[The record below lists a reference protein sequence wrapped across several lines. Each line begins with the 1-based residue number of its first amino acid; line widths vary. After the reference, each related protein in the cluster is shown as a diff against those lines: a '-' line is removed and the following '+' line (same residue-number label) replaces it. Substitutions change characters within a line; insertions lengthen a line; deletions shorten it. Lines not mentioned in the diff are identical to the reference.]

1 MESLYDPAEA
11 ERHRTQYA
19 ASGADL
25 ADRVYTSR
33 LLGRDAALVLHGGGN
48 TSVKSRSREV
58 DGKAVDVLWVKG
70 SGWDLGSI
78 EPPGFSQCRLEPL
91 RAYCHLS
98 ALTDEAM
105 VAALRSQMLDP
116 SGPTPSVEA
125 LLHAHLP
132 GKFVDHTH
140 ADAVLAV
147 VDQPDGA
154 RRARELWGDRAAFL
168 PYVAPGFVL
177 AQRVAELGLDE
188 TSPPLL
194 ILEKHGIFSW
204 GQSAE
209 ESYARMIAAVAE
221 AERYLAR
228 ERRPARFQSVPVDA
242 AVRRA
247 ARLQLGPTLRGA
259 LARQPGQLRFTLDW
273 RDSPAVLDFV
283 GSPSAR
289 EVAARGCITPD
300 HSIRTKPFP
309 AWIEGVLAEPVQ
321 PDPLPAQP
329 DPLPAQPDTLR
340 ARTEAALERF
350 AHEYAAYFASNS
362 GRFPA
367 SLKRLDL
374 LPRVV
379 AVPGVGIAG
388 LGRNPAQAKIAADLY
403 EHAIDVMT
411 RAEAIGSYQPVSL
424 SELFDVEYWSLEQ
437 AKLGGRSTEP
447 ALSGQIA
454 VVTGAASG
462 IGLATSTHFLALGAQ
477 VLLVDRDREA
487 LARAQ
492 AELERRFGRSVRSQS
507 ADLTDAEQARG
518 ALEAA
523 VLAFGGLD
531 HVVSN
536 AGSAPGGALH
546 EAGGGERLRES
557 LEINLLSHQYV
568 AQFAAEIFIRQGIGG
583 CLSFNASKSAFNPGP
598 LFGPYAIA
606 KSALVA
612 LMKQYAI
619 DLAPFGVRSNAV
631 NADRVR
637 TGLFSPELVEARAR
651 ARGTTSDAY
660 FSANLLG
667 RETLADDVARAF
679 AYLAGAHATTG
690 AVIPVDGGNAAAFPR

>member
-1 MESLYDPAEA
+1 MESLYDAAEA
-11 ERHRTQYA
+11 ERQRAQYA
-19 ASGADL
+19 TWGADL

-48 TSVKSRSREV
+48 TSVKSRAREV
-58 DGKAVDVLWVKG
+58 DGRAVDVLWVKG

-78 EPPGFSQCRLEPL
+78 EPQGFSQCRLDPL

-204 GQSAE
+204 GQNAE

-221 AERYLAR
+221 AERYLSR
-228 ERRPARFQSVPVDA
+228 ERRSASFQSTPVDPA
-242 AVRRA
+242 ARRA
-247 ARLQLGPTLRGA
+247 ARLELGPTLRGA
-259 LARQPGQLRFTLDW
+259 LARQPGQPRFTLDW
-273 RDSPAVLDFV
+273 RDSQPVLDFV
-283 GSPSAR
+283 GSPGAR
-289 EVAARGCITPD
+289 DVAARGCPTPD

-309 AWIEGVLAEPVQ
+309 AWIDGALGEP
-321 PDPLPAQP
+321 A
-329 DPLPAQPDTLR
+329 AADTLR

-350 AHEYAAYFASNS
+350 AQRYAEYFASNS
-362 GRFPA
+362 SRFPA
-367 SLKRLDL
+367 SLQRLDL

-424 SELFDVEYWSLEQ
+424 SDLFDVEYWSLEQ
-437 AKLGGRSTEP
+437 AKLGGRNTEP
-447 ALSGQIA
+447 ALASQIA

-462 IGLATSTHFLALGAQ
+462 IGLATSAHFLALGAQ

-487 LARAQ
+487 LSRAESELAR
-492 AELERRFGRSVRSQS
+492 RHGRSVR
-507 ADLTDAEQARG
+507 AHGAELTDPAQARE

-531 HVVSN
+531 LVVSN

-546 EAGGGERLRES
+546 EPGGAERLRES
-557 LEINLLSHQYV
+557 IEINLLSHQYV
-568 AQFAAEIFIRQGIGG
+568 AQFAAEIFVRQGIGG
-583 CLSFNASKSAFNPGP
+583 CLLFNASKSAFNPGP

-660 FSANLLG
+660 FSANLLN
-667 RETLADDVARAF
+667 RETLAGDVAQAF
-679 AYLAGAHATTG
+679 AYLASAHATTG